1 MLSDIGVNMRILF
14 IQPPGNRF
22 DEFKYWGYSSHQQ
35 FIPLAI
41 LYLSAAIKQ
50 SKNNFITDFL
60 DLNLHLTKKNDFNN
74 IGDFINF
81 EISRDNVEQPD
92 IISITFN
99 FNPCAESYE
108 LITSRVKEV
117 WPDSKII
124 VGGFLPTGV
133 PELFLDDK
141 NTDFLC
147 LGEGEL
153 ALPKFLTSLY
163 KGNFEDIRGIYT
175 RDNLKTAIKNNN
187 IVRTESAES
196 LDDLPLPDYSIVE
209 KNIDQYDVI
218 PILFS
223 RGCPNRCTFCAN
235 NLISGKKIRYRS
247 LDSIIKEIANIYTK
261 YHKKTYHVCDANPT
275 VNKKL
280 FLSII
285 DSVKKNWGSEIQ
297 FNLFNGVDINYC
309 DDEIIEA
316 IKACGNSTIMFAA
329 ESGSSYVLSKLMLK
343 KMDLDKAKYLSAKAR
358 EIGLKTGCYF
368 ILGMPGETHEMR
380 NETFEYARSFP
391 TDWCT
396 FSIAAPLPG
405 SKLYSDCIKNGV
417 IKIKSLNDL
426 AKMQSH
432 YRSFDLPDLSAEEI
446 MQIQERFDKII
457 NYIENYNYKTGN
469 FERAILRFKTVSQHH
484 PFQILAH
491 LMLLKIYREQSA
503 KDSDK
508 VKTAVEKEEEILELL
523 RNNAVSR
530 NIYNKYKSDPLFRE
544 LCNQITETAGRSIM
558 Y

>member
-1 MLSDIGVNMRILF
+1 MRILF

-22 DEFKYWGYSSHQQ
+22 DEFKYWGYASHQQ

-50 SKNNFITDFL
+50 SHNNIITEFL
-60 DLNLHLTKKNDFNN
+60 DLNLHLTQKNDYKT
-74 IGDFINF
+74 IRDFINAV
-81 EISRDNVEQPD
+81 ISRDNLEKPD
-92 IISITFN
+92 IISITCN

-117 WPDSKII
+117 WPDSKTI
-124 VGGFLPTGV
+124 VGGFLPTGA
-133 PELFLDDK
+133 PELFLDDI

-153 ALPKFLTSLY
+153 ALNKFVTSL
-163 KGNFEDIRGIYT
+163 NSENLEDIRGIYS
-175 RDNLKTAIKNNN
+175 RANLKIAIDNNN
-187 IVRTESAES
+187 LVRAELAEF
-196 LDDLPLPDYSIVE
+196 LDDLPLPDYGIVE

-247 LDSIIKEIANIYTK
+247 LDSIINEIDFIYTK

-285 DSVKKNWGSEIQ
+285 GSVKKKWGSEIQ
-297 FNLFNGVDINYC
+297 FNLFNGIDINYC

-316 IKACGNSTIMFAA
+316 IKACGNSTIMFAV
-329 ESGSSYVLSKLMLK
+329 ESGSSYVLSELMQK
-343 KMDLDKAKYLSAKAR
+343 RMDLDKAKYLSAKAK

-368 ILGMPGETHEMR
+368 ILGMPGETREMR

-391 TDWCT
+391 ADWCT
-396 FSIAAPLPG
+396 FGIATPLPG
-405 SKLYSDCIKNGV
+405 SKLYSDCIKNGI
-417 IKIKSLNDL
+417 IKITTLNDL
-426 AKMQSH
+426 AKMQTH

-469 FERAILRFKTVSQHH
+469 YERAISRFITVSQHH

-491 LMLLKIYREQSA
+491 LMLLKIYREQSTGNSEKA
-503 KDSDK
+503 
-508 VKTAVEKEEEILELL
+508 TLALEKEEEILKLL
-523 RNNAVSR
+523 RNNSVSR
-530 NIYNKYKSDPLFRE
+530 NIYNNYKSDPLFE
-544 LCNQITETAGRSIM
+544 EICNQITETT
-558 Y
+558 

>member
-1 MLSDIGVNMRILF
+1 MRVLF

-22 DEFKYWGYSSHQQ
+22 DEFKYWGVASHQQ

-41 LYLSAAIKQ
+41 LYLSAALKQ
-50 SKNNFITDFL
+50 SHNNFITEFL
-60 DLNLHLTKKNDFNN
+60 DLNLHLTKKNDYNN
-74 IGDFINF
+74 IRDFINF
-81 EISRDNVEQPD
+81 AISKNNLDQPD
-92 IISITFN
+92 IISITCN

-117 WPDSKII
+117 WPHSKTI

-133 PELFLDDK
+133 PELFLKDT
-141 NTDFLC
+141 NTDFVC
-147 LGEGEL
+147 IGEGEL
-153 ALPKFLTSLY
+153 ALNKFVTSLN
-163 KGNFEDIRGIYT
+163 KGNLENIYGVYT
-175 RDNLKTAIKNNN
+175 RDNLKIAIENNN
-187 IVRTESAES
+187 IIRTESVES
-196 LDDLPLPDYSIVE
+196 LDDLPLPDYSIIE

-247 LDSIIKEIANIYTK
+247 VDSIIKEIDSIYTK

-309 DDEIIEA
+309 DNEIIKA
-316 IKACGNSTIMFAA
+316 IKSCGNSTIMFAA

-358 EIGLKTGCYF
+358 EIGLNTGCYF
-368 ILGMPGETHEMR
+368 ILGMPGETDKMR

-405 SKLYSDCIKNGV
+405 SKLYSDCIKNGIIT
-417 IKIKSLNDL
+417 IKTLDDL
-426 AKMQSH
+426 AKMQTH
-432 YRSFDLPDLSAEEI
+432 NRSFNLPDLSAEEI
-446 MQIQERFDKII
+446 MRIQERFDKII
-457 NYIENYNYKTGN
+457 NYIENYNYKVGN

-491 LMLLKIYREQSA
+491 LMLLKIYREQGTTN
-503 KDSDK
+503 SDK
-508 VKTAVEKEEEILELL
+508 LRASLEKEEEIVELL
-523 RNNAVSR
+523 RNNSVSR
-530 NIYNKYKSDPLFRE
+530 NIYNNYKFDPLFRE
-544 LCNQITETAGRSIM
+544 LCNLITENVDQ
-558 Y
+558 